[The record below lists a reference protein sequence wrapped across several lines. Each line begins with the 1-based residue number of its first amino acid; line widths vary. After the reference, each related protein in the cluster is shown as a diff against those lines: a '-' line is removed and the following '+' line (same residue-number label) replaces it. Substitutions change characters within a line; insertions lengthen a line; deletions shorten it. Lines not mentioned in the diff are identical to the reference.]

1 MNHMKRGEFM
11 YYNQNLPYNIFLN
24 NINGNINNMYSC
36 ACTKSYFRVLNA
48 VEGYPAVDV
57 YVNEMLL
64 SSNLKYSEFSRY
76 MKFMPGSYKLTV
88 YPSGSKKE
96 PILETSIKIG
106 ENLAYTGVL
115 SGNIKDLS
123 DLSIYMMPDKK
134 EKQAMDN
141 MSAVKVINLINNSVP
156 LELLTGDGT
165 ILFSDLEYADITN
178 NVALPSGTYTLHLRP
193 KGSDKNILIVPSVD
207 FAPRM
212 YYTLYL
218 IGEYGEDK
226 IKIEMLIPEDGINY
240 LDLC

>member
-11 YYNQNLPYNIFLN
+11 YYNQNLPYNIFPN
-24 NINGNINNMYSC
+24 SINGNMNSC

-48 VEGYPAVDV
+48 VEGSPAVDV

-96 PILETSIKIG
+96 PILQTDIKIA
-106 ENLAYTGVL
+106 ENLAYTGAI
-115 SGNIKDLS
+115 SGSIKNLPE
-123 DLSIYMMPDKK
+123 LSIYMMPDEK
-134 EKQAMDN
+134 ENNAMN
-141 MSAVKVINLINNSVP
+141 KMSAVKVINLINDSVP
-156 LELLTGDGT
+156 LELVTGDGT
-165 ILFSDLEYADITN
+165 VLFSDLEYADITN

-193 KGSDKNILIVPSVD
+193 KGSNKNILTVPSVD

-218 IGEYGEDK
+218 IGEYSKDK
-226 IKIEMLIPEDGINY
+226 PKIELLIPEDGINY